1 MKRLTDFF
9 MRRLTLFWS
18 LVIGIL
24 FLGVISFL
32 RMPKLEDPAVAV
44 KQAMIVVVYPGATAH
59 EVELNVAQ
67 ALEDE
72 LRSLPDVRKIKT
84 ECKDGMA
91 QITVEFL
98 MTVLNKDLEQHF
110 DLLRRKVND
119 SASKLPQGCY
129 APVVVDD
136 MMDVYGIFL
145 GLTADGY
152 EYPEMYKYA
161 KYIRR
166 ELLSVKGVKRVILS
180 GNRDEVI
187 NIVLSKDQI
196 QRNGIMPTQIMMA
209 LQGANK
215 TVNAGNITT
224 GEDRLHIVVNDNITD
239 ENDIADLLIS
249 SANGKR
255 IRLGDIAKIER
266 TYSEPQRNGFFV
278 DGKPAIAI
286 CIAMENGAIMPD
298 VGEAVDAKLAEIMK
312 NVPVGFQTEKI
323 FFQPDKVTAAVSTFM
338 WNLAESVLI
347 VILMLIFT
355 MGFRSGIIIGF
366 GLVLSVAVSFP
377 LLLMMDSTL
386 QRISLGAFIVAMGML
401 VDNSVVIMDGILIDR
416 QRGLPQAEYLTRIG
430 KNTAWPLLGAT
441 LIAVSTF
448 LSSYLSPDS
457 AGEYSHD
464 LFLVLCISLLAS
476 WVFAL
481 VQVPICAKAMFPAQ
495 LQPKEA
501 AKTEAMNSSVHKL
514 VRKTAAWVVGHKT
527 VSFVGAIGILAIS
540 MFGMTKVKN
549 LFFPDF
555 DYKQFVFECYFPAQT
570 DPNVVRDRLLAMS
583 DTISANPDVDRV
595 AISMGS
601 APAHYCLV
609 RPMTNG
615 GDCYGELTV
624 DCADYKTV
632 LKVLPELRAKLR
644 RENPDA
650 YIRSRKYNFSIS
662 TSHTVEVEFSGPD
675 PTVLRQ
681 LSAQAEEIM
690 RNCELVDPY
699 SVENNWK
706 ATGKSVVVD
715 YSEPA
720 ARRAG
725 ISRSDI
731 GNALSA
737 AGDGMAIGVLN
748 DQDRMVMLNLQ
759 MRNADGSRI
768 QDLGDIPVWST
779 MNVNVSNEDVNGLMT
794 GAVSTDELADR
805 MTHTTTLSNVCNSIS
820 VNPAE
825 EVIMRYNG
833 RRAIEA
839 ECDPS
844 DMVDRATPALVVES
858 IKEDIEN
865 IKLPAGYQMRW
876 VGVGEL
882 QSEALVNIFSF
893 IPLILFIILVVLL
906 LLFNSWRKLAIILIC
921 LPFAFIGIT
930 PALYFTGTPF
940 TFMATLGLMGLV
952 GMLIK
957 NSIVLV
963 DEITR
968 QIDEEHINPYTA
980 VIEATVSRVRP
991 VFMASLTTIVGMIP
1005 LVGDPMYSSLA
1016 LTIMG
1021 GLTMGTLVTLIL
1033 IPLFYATF
1041 FRIKKT
1047 A

>member
-1 MKRLTDFF
+1 
-9 MRRLTLFWS
+9 
-18 LVIGIL
+18 
-24 FLGVISFL
+24 
-32 RMPKLEDPAVAV
+32 
-44 KQAMIVVVYPGATAH
+44 
-59 EVELNVAQ
+59 
-67 ALEDE
+67 
-72 LRSLPDVRKIKT
+72 
-84 ECKDGMA
+84 MA

-166 ELLSVKGVKRVILS
+166 ELLNVKGVKRVVLG

-187 NIVLSKDQI
+187 NIVLSKEQI

-215 TVNAGNITT
+215 TVNAGNITA
-224 GEDRLHIVVNDNITD
+224 GDDRLNIVVNDGITD
-239 ENDIADLLIS
+239 EQDIADLLIS
-249 SANGKR
+249 STNGKR
-255 IRLGDIAKIER
+255 IRLGDIAKVER
-266 TYSEPQRNGFFV
+266 AYSEPQRNGFFV
-278 DGKPAIAI
+278 NGKPAIAV
-286 CIAMENGAIMPD
+286 CIAMENGAIVPD
-298 VGEAVDAKLAEIMK
+298 VGKAVDAKLAEVMQ
-312 NVPVGFQTEKI
+312 NVPVGFHTEKI
-323 FFQPDKVTAAVSTFM
+323 FFQPDKVTDAVSNFM
-338 WNLAESVLI
+338 WNLVESVII

-366 GLVLSVAVSFP
+366 GLILSVAVSFP
-377 LLLMMDSTL
+377 LLLSMGSTL

-501 AKTEAMNSSVHKL
+501 AKKAVMSSPVHRI
-514 VRKTAAWVVGHKT
+514 VRKTAAWVVCHKT
-527 VSFVGAIGILAIS
+527 GSFVAAILILGIS

-555 DYKQFVFECYFPAQT
+555 DYKQFVMECYFPAQT

-583 DTISANPDVDRV
+583 DSISANPDVERV
-595 AISMGS
+595 AVSMGS

-615 GDCYGELTV
+615 GDCYGEITI

-632 LKVLPELRAKLR
+632 MKVLPEIREKLR

-690 RNCELVDPY
+690 RNCDLVDPY

-715 YSEPA
+715 YSEAA

-725 ISRSDI
+725 ISRGDI

-737 AGDGMAIGVLN
+737 AGEGMTVGLLN
-748 DQDRMVMLNLQ
+748 DQDRMVMINLQ

-779 MNVNVSNEDVNGLMT
+779 MNLNVNSEDVSGLMT
-794 GAVSTDELADR
+794 GAVSGDELSER
-805 MTHTTTLSNVCNSIS
+805 MTRATTLSNVCNSIALH
-820 VNPAE
+820 PAE

-844 DMVDRATPALVVES
+844 DLVDRATPALVVES

-882 QSEALVNIFSF
+882 QSEALENILSF
-893 IPLILFIILVVLL
+893 VPMILFIILAVLL

-957 NSIVLV
+957 NAIVLV

-968 QIDEEHINPYTA
+968 QIDEEHIDPYTA

-1021 GLTMGTLVTLIL
+1021 GLLMGTLVTLVL

-1041 FRIKKT
+1041 FRIKKS